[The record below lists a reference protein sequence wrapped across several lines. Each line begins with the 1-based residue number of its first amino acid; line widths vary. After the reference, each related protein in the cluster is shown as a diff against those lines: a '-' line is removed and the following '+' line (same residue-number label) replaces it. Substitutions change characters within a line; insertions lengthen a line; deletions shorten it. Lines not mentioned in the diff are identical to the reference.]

1 MGLKIELKPHERFI
15 LGGAVVR
22 NGGSRTELIIENN
35 VPLLRGKNILSL
47 EEADTPCKRIFF
59 SVQLMYLG
67 GGDMKEYYR
76 TYWSLVRDVVE
87 AAPSTVGLIDA
98 ISEHIIEG
106 RYYPAL
112 KAARELIDYEE
123 RLVNHVRKSTAGV
136 SADTENGDDGP
147 GD

>member
-35 VPLLRGKNILSL
+35 VPLLRGKNILSV

-59 SVQLMYLG
+59 VVQLMYVG
-67 GGDMKEYYR
+67 GGDMKEYHR
-76 TYWSLVRDVVE
+76 TYWELVNEVLK
-87 AAPSTVGLIDA
+87 AAPSTVGLIDT
-98 ISEHIIEG
+98 ISENILGGH
-106 RYYPAL
+106 YYQAL

-123 RLVNHVRKSTAGV
+123 RLVNHVRKST
-136 SADTENGDDGP
+136 
-147 GD
+147 